1 MIRLRKGRARLIAT
15 LTTTG
20 LALAMATAA
29 CSSAS
34 SPASNNAAANGTAIA
49 NTPTNTASE
58 GSATE
63 TSGAPLPV
71 RISLIGPPPL
81 TPMLWADV
89 AKEQGYFA
97 KVGLTPTFSF
107 HSNGTDVAK
116 TVVAKSVD
124 IGGMPPTTAVAQLVS
139 QNVPIVMVAGMDVQ
153 DWVIGVSDPAI
164 KTCQDLKGQAV
175 GDDGP
180 GNARAIFLNVVLESC
195 GLKMSDVK
203 AISFGGANAAA
214 QAAASG
220 RIKASVLHASEVPQ
234 VEAVSKSLQWHIITP
249 PTSVIDS
256 GHFMGFTVLKDYLAT
271 DKGKETTER
280 TVAAYILARE
290 WMMNPANLDAFAALA
305 AKAQGQTAEAE
316 LEGLKLLQSLHFW
329 SPGIGLTES
338 NVTGEI
344 KILAN
349 AGTIPADKA
358 PSYAQMVDPSIYPAA
373 LAIAQKVDPSAK

>member
-1 MIRLRKGRARLIAT
+1 M
-15 LTTTG
+15 
-20 LALAMATAA
+20 
-29 CSSAS
+29 
-34 SPASNNAAANGTAIA
+34 
-49 NTPTNTASE
+49 
-58 GSATE
+58 
-63 TSGAPLPV
+63 

-97 KVGLTPTFSF
+97 KVGLNPTFSF

-139 QNVPIVMVAGMDVQ
+139 QGVPIVMVAGMDVQ

-164 KTCQDLKGQAV
+164 KTCQDLKGQSV

-234 VEAVSKSLQWHIITP
+234 VEAVSKSLQWHIIAP
-249 PTSVIDS
+249 PASVIDS

-305 AKAQGQTAEAE
+305 AKAQGQTAAAE

-329 SPGIGLTES
+329 SPGMGLTES

-344 KILAN
+344 KILAD

-373 LAIAQKVDPSAK
+373 LAIAQKVDPSAQ